1 MHLSAGI
8 LYFESY
14 TNKRLHSE
22 AFPGSKL
29 DFLIPNTLF
38 NGLTGS
44 ISPSL
49 SPNTPSEPC
58 SKAFPGS
65 KPYFLIP
72 YSLPNG
78 LTGSISPSLSPNNP
92 SEPCSKP
99 FPGSKPN
106 FLIPRALRSSAAGS
120 ESAFSIPSS
129 SLKAADTSER
139 YADRLVGVEVK
150 VFRGSSDR
158 APLLGSMPNTWMQYE
173 SRQVAVG
180 LVQEPSRAQESNP
193 ERTRPDKDILFIV
206 QIY

>member
-65 KPYFLIP
+65 KPNFLIP
-72 YSLPNG
+72 YALPNG

-129 SLKAADTSER
+129 SLKAAVASER
-139 YADRLVGVEVK
+139 YADRLVGVEVQG
-150 VFRGSSDR
+150 V
-158 APLLGSMPNTWMQYE
+158 Q
-173 SRQVAVG
+173 G
-180 LVQEPSRAQESNP
+180 LVRQGSAPRVNAEYLDVVRIAAGGSGAGAGAQQGAREQP
-193 ERTRPDKDILFIV
+193 GEHKAR
-206 QIY
+206 